1 MGLKSTFKRFF
12 DLDEAVEEAAKV
24 KEKAEAPVVQVP
36 SRTARSVPVRTP
48 STGQQNVVHLK
59 SVPTTQATRVILV
72 EPMKYEDVLTIA
84 EHLQNRKA
92 VVFNVQRLT
101 REEAMRVVDFIS
113 GAIHIM
119 NGSIKKVSSNA
130 FLCALDNVDITG
142 DILEEFDSA
151 Y

>member
-12 DLDEAVEEAAKV
+12 DLDEEVEEARQV
-24 KEKAEAPVVQVP
+24 KDNHLTPVQAP
-36 SRTARSVPVRTP
+36 SRTSRSVPVRTVP
-48 STGQQNVVHLK
+48 SQSQNVVHLK
-59 SVPTTQATRVILV
+59 SVPTSQATRVILV
-72 EPMKYEDVLTIA
+72 EPTKYEDVLTIA
-84 EHLQNRKA
+84 DHLQNRKA

-130 FLCALDNVDITG
+130 FLCALDNVDISG
-142 DILEEFDSA
+142 DILEEFNTT

>member
-12 DLDEAVEEAAKV
+12 DLDEEVEETRQV
-24 KEKAEAPVVQVP
+24 KEKEQAPMQAP
-36 SRTARSVPVRTP
+36 TRTSRSVPVRTVP
-48 STGQQNVVHLK
+48 SQSQNVVHLK
-59 SVPTTQATRVILV
+59 SVPTSQATRVILV
-72 EPMKYEDVLTIA
+72 EPTKYEDVLTIA
-84 EHLQNRKA
+84 DHLQNRKA

-130 FLCALDNVDITG
+130 FLCALDNVDISG
-142 DILEEFDSA
+142 DILEEFNTT

>member
-12 DLDEAVEEAAKV
+12 DLDEEVGETRQVNEKVEEPV
-24 KEKAEAPVVQVP
+24 QAPT
-36 SRTARSVPVRTP
+36 RTARSVPVRTAA
-48 STGQQNVVHLK
+48 SGQQNVVHLK
-59 SVPTTQATRVILV
+59 SVPTPQATRMILV
-72 EPMKYEDVLTIA
+72 EPAKYEDVLTIA

-130 FLCALDNVDITG
+130 FLCALDNIDISG
-142 DILEEFDSA
+142 DILEEFDST

>member
-12 DLDEAVEEAAKV
+12 DLEEEAEETRQVKV
-24 KEKAEAPVVQVP
+24 KEQAPVQAP
-36 SRTARSVPVRTP
+36 SRATRSVPVRTVQP
-48 STGQQNVVHLK
+48 QQQNVIHLK

-72 EPMKYEDVLTIA
+72 EPAKYEDVLTIA

-119 NGSIKKVSSNA
+119 DGSIKKVSSNA
-130 FLCALDNVDITG
+130 FLCALDNVDISG
-142 DILEEFDSA
+142 DIVEEFDTS

>member
-12 DLDEAVEEAAKV
+12 DLDEEVEEARQV
-24 KEKAEAPVVQVP
+24 KEKEQAPVQTP
-36 SRTARSVPVRTP
+36 SRTSRSVPVRTVP
-48 STGQQNVVHLK
+48 SQSQNVVHLK
-59 SVPTTQATRVILV
+59 SVPTSQATRVILV
-72 EPMKYEDVLTIA
+72 EPTKYEDVLTIA
-84 EHLQNRKA
+84 DHLQNRKA

-130 FLCALDNVDITG
+130 FLCALDNMDISG
-142 DILEEFDSA
+142 DILEEFNTT